1 MLPVSLDCPFLISP
15 SLFSSVY
22 ILNYIYILE
31 LSIVIYSQDIV
42 YGSIYIVILIE
53 IFFVGVITI
62 CIQPFKRTQSMKYI
76 DK

>member
-53 IFFVGVITI
+53 IFFVRGHNNMYTT
-62 CIQPFKRTQSMKYI
+62 F
-76 DK
+76 